1 MKWWYVSRTRRFSS
15 LVVSALWGQSPDFLI
30 SRKFNSH
37 PTQFTLYALGWGPE
51 MPNSWQHHLMPANH
65 PRAPHPKQTSRVPTA
80 GAIWGKIHPTLG
92 QLDSCKEQK
101 SQPSPMPLG
110 WIAQNF
116 VCLGNY
122 KLCPHSF
129 TQPHAILCLA
139 LLKLTLKILAHSEQ
153 NSSPQWGEKWVH
165 TYFTRESSLPSTALL
180 KLLYNVME
188 VLECHPS
195 FSRKPQESFS
205 SNHFTFQIENESSG
219 EWVGLQDRAHTS
231 SRKLRVDG
239 SRGHH
244 PHPCYC
250 SMRPGRHRT

>member
-1 MKWWYVSRTRRFSS
+1 MKWWYVSRTWRFSS

-30 SRKFNSH
+30 SGKFNSH

-51 MPNSWQHHLMPANH
+51 MPNSWCCQLMPANH
-65 PRAPHPKQTSRVPTA
+65 PRTPHPKQTRRVPTA
-80 GAIWGKIHPTLG
+80 GAIWGKNTSYSRPTGLVQRTEISTITNALG
-92 QLDSCKEQK
+92 LNSTELC
-101 SQPSPMPLG
+101 
-110 WIAQNF
+110 
-116 VCLGNY
+116 VLGNY

-165 TYFTRESSLPSTALL
+165 TYFTRESSLPSTALM

-195 FSRKPQESFS
+195 SSRKPQESFS

-244 PHPCYC
+244 PRPCYC
-250 SMRPGRHRT
+250 TMRPGRHRT